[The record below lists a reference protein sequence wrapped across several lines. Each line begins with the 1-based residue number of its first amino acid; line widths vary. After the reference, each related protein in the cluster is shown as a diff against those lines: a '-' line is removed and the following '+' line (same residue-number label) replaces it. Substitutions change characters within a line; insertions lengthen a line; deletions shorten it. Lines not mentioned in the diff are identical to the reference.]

1 MLIPNLKSIVT
12 EKNSDKTLTYSVVE
26 VSYKSETNTLWITDV
41 RGYIMDFDMALYDVR
56 LQEAPVL

>member
-1 MLIPNLKSIVT
+1 MLIPNLKATVT

-26 VSYKSETNTLWITDV
+26 VSYKSETNTFWITDV

>member
-1 MLIPNLKSIVT
+1 MLIPNLKAIVT

-26 VSYKSETNTLWITDV
+26 VSYKSETNTFWITDV

-56 LQEAPVL
+56 LQEVTVL